1 MIDRRFIGHELPR
14 FEVDVEPGRL
24 RFFAQATGQ
33 TDPVYFDAGRADLLL
48 PPTFLFCLE
57 MASPDPAAMRTRLD
71 IDIAHVLH
79 GEQHFA
85 YHAPARAGDRL
96 RFAPRIADIYDKKGG
111 ALQFVVR
118 ETEVTNQH
126 GVRVAELRCV
136 TVVRRP
142 AEGGASA
149 PAGLAAPVKEAPAAR
164 TAAPFFDAVQVGD
177 QLPMLTTEPISRLQL
192 ALYCGASGDHNP
204 IHVDID
210 FARRAGMDDVFAH
223 GMLSMATLG
232 RLVTDWAGAQ
242 ALRSFGA
249 RFAAITHVGDAIA
262 CTGRV
267 IEKLDGEE
275 PRVRLAL
282 AAADQRGEIKLAG
295 EAVVA
300 LPRGE
305 PR

>member
-14 FEVDVEPGRL
+14 FQVDVEPGRL
-24 RFFAQATGQ
+24 RFFAKATSQ
-33 TDPVYFDAGRADLLL
+33 TDPAFFGAPLPL

-57 MASPDPAAMRTRLD
+57 MESPDPAAMRTLLD

-85 YHAPARAGDRL
+85 YHAPVQAGDRL

-118 ETEVTNQH
+118 ETQVMNQH
-126 GVRVAELRCV
+126 GVRVADLRCV

-142 AEGGASA
+142 AQGGSA
-149 PAGLAAPVKEAPAAR
+149 PARPAAPVARMPAAR
-164 TAAPFFDAVQVGD
+164 TAVPFFDAVQVGD
-177 QLPMLTTEPISRLQL
+177 ELPALTTDPISRLQL

-232 RLVTDWAGAQ
+232 RLVTGWAGAH
-242 ALRSFGA
+242 APRSFGA
-249 RFAAITHVGDAIA
+249 RFAAITHVGDAIV
-262 CTGRV
+262 CSGRV
-267 IEKLDGEE
+267 AEKLDGAE

-282 AAADQRGEIKLAG
+282 TAADQRGETKLAG

-300 LPRGE
+300 LPRRE
-305 PR
+305 P

>member
-1 MIDRRFIGHELPR
+1 
-14 FEVDVEPGRL
+14 V
-24 RFFAQATGQ
+24 FAG
-33 TDPVYFDAGRADLLL
+33 AGRADLLL

-57 MASPDPAAMRTRLD
+57 MASPDPAAMRTLLD
-71 IDIAHVLH
+71 IDIAQVLH

-85 YHAPARAGDRL
+85 YHAPVRAGDRL

-142 AEGGASA
+142 AEGGGSA
-149 PAGLAAPVKEAPAAR
+149 PAKAVAAEAAPASR
-164 TAAPFFDAVQVGD
+164 TAAPFSDAVQVGD
-177 QLPMLTTEPISRLQL
+177 ELPMLTTEPISRLQL

-242 ALRSFGA
+242 ALRSFGV

-282 AAADQRGEIKLAG
+282 TAADQRGETKLAG

-305 PR
+305 RK

>member
-14 FEVDVEPGRL
+14 FEVEVEPGRL
-24 RFFAQATGQ
+24 RFFAKATQQA
-33 TDPVYFDAGRADLLL
+33 DPVFFGAGHGLPLPL

-57 MASPDPAAMRTRLD
+57 MESPDPAAMRTVLG

-85 YHAPARAGDRL
+85 YHAPVQAGDRL

-126 GVRVAELRCV
+126 GVRVADLRCV

-142 AEGGASA
+142 AEGGGSPSA
-149 PAGLAAPVKEAPAAR
+149 KAAAPVKEVPAAR
-164 TAAPFFDAVQVGD
+164 AAAPFFDTVQVGD
-177 QLPMLTTEPISRLQL
+177 ELPRLATEPISRLQL

-232 RLVTDWAGAQ
+232 RLATNWAGVG

-249 RFAAITHVGDAIA
+249 RFAAITHVGDAIT

-267 IEKLDGEE
+267 TEKLDGEE
-275 PRVRLAL
+275 PCVRLAL
-282 AAADQRGEIKLAG
+282 TAADQRGETKLAG

-300 LPRGE
+300 LPRRE
-305 PR
+305 P